1 MNMKTNEGIAIVGMD
16 CRYPGA
22 NNIEQYWDNILSLR
36 QQFRHIPDKR
46 LNMNDYYSKDKSKVD
61 KTYSKTASIITGYN
75 FDRLK
80 YKVSKSTFERT
91 DFTHW
96 LALDVAAGALKDAGF
111 ENGEGLDKNRVGVV
125 LGNSLTGEF
134 SRSGIMRLRWPYV
147 RKVLEKTLN
156 GLNYT
161 QEEINTI
168 LTNSEKTYKEPFPE
182 PDADS
187 LSGGLSNTIS
197 GRICNFF
204 DFHGGG
210 FTIDGACASSLLA
223 FENGC
228 NSILND
234 SLDVV
239 LVGGVD
245 LSIDPFEIIGFARN
259 GALAMNEMEVYSA
272 KSEGFWPGEGC
283 GIVVLMKESEAIARN
298 LNIYSVI
305 KGCGISSDGGGGL
318 TRPKSE
324 TQQLAF
330 SRAYQKAGYD
340 ISQVAMFEGHGTGT
354 PTGDQVE
361 IAAIVNSLR
370 EADKKDTPVILG
382 SVKHLIGHTK
392 AAAGVAGVIK
402 ASLAIKNGII
412 PASRSNTPHALLT
425 ENENIIQLASK
436 PILWENSIPMRASVS
451 SMGFGGIN
459 VHLTMEE
466 APNNKRPKKL
476 SGKIIKLSDS
486 QRDSEVFPFS
496 ANSKNSF
503 LEIITRFKSL
513 ARDISRAEFIDLSAT
528 ITASFENKGSWRG
541 AIVAKTP
548 NELLE
553 NIELLEKEI
562 LQNKTRFVDANKGI
576 YFDCSGKTQPIGFL
590 FPGQGAPIYQNYGA
604 FSSWV
609 NQSKTDV
616 KIQKGTIVD
625 TSVAQP
631 AILQSS
637 LLSVEMLEKF
647 GVEADFGI
655 GHSLGEISALAW
667 AGVIA
672 DDDAKTLAVA
682 RGKAMSE
689 LGEKDGTMLAIKCD
703 EKILDEITTNFNV
716 FITGYN
722 GTGNYVVGGH
732 IDDIQKVE
740 NHVLNQG
747 IHHVK
752 LKVSHAFHT
761 PMMKKAALE
770 FKANLAT
777 VPFNVPAKKV
787 VSTVTAGY
795 VCAETDIQ
803 QTLFE
808 QIEAPVYFTQAIE
821 RIKQEN
827 PILIEVGPGN
837 ALSRSLQGYEDFEVV
852 SLDFGS
858 NSIRGLLNTLSLS
871 YISGNDVYFDELSNN
886 RFYKAFDIENWSLDA
901 FINPC
906 EQTEFESSFTE
917 EIEVV
922 GTNNSCF
929 FNQKDVPSADN
940 ANLELSVIGIQNHL
954 KATISKKIEI
964 PFEMLNAGDRLMSQ
978 LHINSLAIT
987 EILSIVVK
995 AFNKSQMVFSEAS
1008 IMANADANIE
1018 ELSNVIF
1025 KGESSDAKSNLK
1037 ETISFEKVHNWS
1049 HIFQRKLNPK
1059 KASKLN
1065 LEKYNGNVFIA
1076 GDEEKVKLLTPI
1088 LTDATASFGDVSV
1101 FVYSSSLSSK
1111 KLFEFVKFLRK
1122 PEIKNNRKV
1131 VLLGIIDDKIT
1142 GDLKPILKTFQIE
1155 NPRLI
1160 TLSIEMNRLDTDFE
1174 KIINEIRNTSKYK
1187 EISFGLDGVRAESE
1201 LAFYYPEK
1209 ADIKDALSPDD
1220 VILATG
1226 GGKGI
1231 TFESVFSLAKATGA
1245 KLVIMGRSL
1254 PEKDEE
1260 LRANLKK
1267 LYENNITYKYLSAD
1281 VCSQESVS
1289 EGIASIQEF
1298 GNITALI
1305 HGAGVNYPKALHLLD
1320 PEDFDRTL
1328 FVKVEGLK
1336 NVLAALNLDSLK
1348 LLIGYGSIIAQS
1360 GMHGNGDYAWANDQ
1374 LALLIESVGKQNS
1387 HCRCMTLEWS
1397 VWDETGMGV
1406 SLNTI
1411 DTLKEK
1417 GVFAIPVSHGVEILK
1432 AIVADKTY
1440 EGGRL
1445 IIAGRFGNMPT
1456 LNYVKEKLPLG
1467 RFVSNIKHH
1476 IPKVEIVS
1484 EVSVNLKED
1493 IYLQNHVFQGQYV
1506 FPTVMI
1512 LEGMAQVCSALET
1525 GTPTW
1530 VFEDL
1535 KINKS
1540 IFVPQSE
1547 ANTVRFIVTRVS
1559 LNTFHAVVQ
1568 SEDSDFQVNCFE
1580 AYIKLGKSVDS
1591 LPLKRLPLPYTNKLP
1606 LDVEAN
1612 FYDDLLFHHGPFRR
1626 IKAFSELS
1634 ALKSIAN
1641 ATESLTDLWFNE
1653 YLPQQQILGDAG
1665 LNDAAIHCHQACR
1678 PHQSLLPTAV
1688 GKIVF
1693 NPEPIEGPFFIS
1705 TQEVHHIGNVT
1716 RINSYVINS
1725 KGEIKQYW
1733 ENLDLTSVTG
1743 SGFSGE
1749 WNTLLLANYI
1759 EYLLIQMSH
1768 GASIRIPKNFVSHL
1782 NTITSKDFSKVS
1794 IAIDG
1799 FSITLK
1805 KQSVSTEDSALSEQ
1819 GNLFVQDL
1827 KIAKIKESIT
1837 LEIEQLPKNTKIS
1850 TILNTSENAYN

>member
-1 MNMKTNEGIAIVGMD
+1 MKTNEGIAIIGMD

-61 KTYSKTASIITGYN
+61 KTYSKTASVITGYN

-111 ENGEGLDKNRVGVV
+111 ENGKGLDKNRVGVV

-156 GLNYT
+156 DLKYT
-161 QEEINTI
+161 QENINTI
-168 LTNSEKTYKEPFPE
+168 LNNAEKTYKEPFPE

-234 SLDVV
+234 SLDAV

-298 LNIYSVI
+298 LNIYAVI

-330 SRAYQKAGYD
+330 ARAYQKAGYD

-361 IAAIVNSLR
+361 ITAIVNSLR
-370 EADKKDTPVILG
+370 ESGKKDAHAILG

-412 PASRSNTPHALLT
+412 PASRKNTPHALLT
-425 ENENIIQLASK
+425 ENENLLQLASK
-436 PILWENSIPMRASVS
+436 PILYENNNPMRASVS

-466 APNNKRPKKL
+466 ASNNKRPKKL
-476 SGKIIKLSDS
+476 SGKVIKLSDS
-486 QRDSEVFPFS
+486 QRDSEIFPFS
-496 ANSKNSF
+496 ANSKQGF
-503 LEIITRFKSL
+503 LDTIARFKSL
-513 ARDISRAEFIDLSAT
+513 ARDISRAEFVDLSAT
-528 ITASFENKGSWRG
+528 ITASFEDKGIWKGS
-541 AIVAKTP
+541 IVAKIP
-548 NELLE
+548 NELFENLEILE
-553 NIELLEKEI
+553 NEI
-562 LQNKTRFVDANKGI
+562 TQDKTRFVDTNKGI
-576 YFDCSGKTQPIGFL
+576 FFDCNRESQPIGFL
-590 FPGQGAPIYQNYGA
+590 FPGQGAPIYQNFGA
-604 FSSWV
+604 FSSWT
-609 NQSKTDV
+609 NQSKTEFAPSNGV
-616 KIQKGTIVD
+616 IAD

-637 LLSVEMLEKF
+637 LTSIEVLEKF
-647 GVEADFGI
+647 GIEANFGI
-655 GHSLGEISALAW
+655 GHSLGEISALTW
-667 AGVIA
+667 AGVIGN
-672 DDDAKTLAVA
+672 DDAKTLAIA
-682 RGKAMSE
+682 RGKAMSQ

-703 EKILDEITTNFNV
+703 DRTLDEITTNFNV

-740 NHVLNQG
+740 THVLNQG

-761 PMMKKAALE
+761 PMMKKAALQ
-770 FKANLAT
+770 FKTDLAEIR
-777 VPFNVPAKKV
+777 FNIPTQKV
-787 VSTVTAGY
+787 ISTVTAKS
-795 VCAETDIQ
+795 VDAETDIQ
-803 QTLFE
+803 QMLYE
-808 QIEAPVYFTQAIE
+808 QIESPVYFTQAIE
-821 RIKQEN
+821 KIKNEK

-837 ALSRSLQGYEDFEVV
+837 ALSRSLQGYEDFDVV

-858 NSIRGLLNTLSLS
+858 NSIRGLLNTLSLT
-871 YISGNDVYFDELSNN
+871 YVSGNSVYFDELSIN
-886 RFYKAFDIENWSLDA
+886 RFYRAFDIENWTLEA
-901 FINPC
+901 FVNPC
-906 EQTEFESSFTE
+906 EETDFESSFTE
-917 EIEVV
+917 ETETSE
-922 GTNNSCF
+922 TNSSCF
-929 FNQKDVPSADN
+929 LNQKDDNSAGN
-940 ANLELSVIGIQNHL
+940 ANLELSVISIQNHL
-954 KATISKKIEI
+954 KAIISKKIEI

-995 AFNKSQMVFSEAS
+995 AFNKSQIVFSEAS
-1008 IMANADANIE
+1008 ILANADANIE

-1025 KGESSDAKSNLK
+1025 KGESSDAKNNLK
-1037 ETISFEKVHNWS
+1037 ENISFEKVHNWS

-1065 LEKYNGNVFIA
+1065 IEKYSGNVFID
-1076 GDEEKVKLLTPI
+1076 GDVEKVKLLTPI
-1088 LTDATASFGDVSV
+1088 LTDSSANFGDVSV
-1101 FVYSSSLSSK
+1101 FVYSTAVASE

-1122 PEIKNNRKV
+1122 PEIKKNRKV
-1131 VLLGIIDDKIT
+1131 VLLGIVDDKVT
-1142 GDLKPILKTFQIE
+1142 GDLKPLLKTFQLE
-1155 NPRLI
+1155 NPSFLSI
-1160 TLSIEMNRLDTDFE
+1160 SIEMQGNDTDFE
-1174 KIINEIRNTSKYK
+1174 KIVGEIRNTAKYK
-1187 EISFGLDGVRAESE
+1187 EISFGLDGVRSESE
-1201 LAFYYPEK
+1201 LDFYYPAK
-1209 ADIKDALSPDD
+1209 ADIKDALSEED

-1231 TFESVFSLAKATGA
+1231 TFESVFSLAKSTGA

-1254 PEKDEE
+1254 PEKDDE
-1260 LRANLKK
+1260 LRANLKR

-1281 VCSQESVS
+1281 VCSSESVS
-1289 EGIASIQEF
+1289 EGISSIKEF
-1298 GNITALI
+1298 GNITALV

-1320 PEDFDRTL
+1320 PQDFDRTL

-1374 LALLIESVGKQNS
+1374 LALLIDNVGKQNS

-1397 VWDETGMGV
+1397 VWSETGMGV

-1440 EGGRL
+1440 TGGRL
-1445 IIAGRFGNMPT
+1445 IISGRFGNMPT
-1456 LNYVKEKLPLG
+1456 LNYVKERLPLG

-1476 IPKVEIVS
+1476 IPKVEVVS
-1484 EVSVNLKED
+1484 EVSINLKED

-1512 LEGMAQVCSALET
+1512 LEGMAQVCSVLET
-1525 GTPTW
+1525 ETPTW

-1547 ANTVRFIVTRVS
+1547 AITVRFIVTRVS
-1559 LNTFHAVVQ
+1559 KNTFHAVVQ

-1580 AYIKLGKSVDS
+1580 AYVKLGKGDNLNLALFNS
-1591 LPLKRLPLPYTNKLP
+1591 LPLPYTNKLP
-1606 LDVEAN
+1606 LDTETN

-1626 IKAFSELS
+1626 INAFSELS

-1641 ATESLTDLWFNE
+1641 ATESLTDSWFNE
-1653 YLPQQQILGDAG
+1653 YLPQNQILGDAG

-1693 NPEPIEGPFFIS
+1693 NPNPIEGPFFIS

-1716 RINSYVINS
+1716 RINSYVINA

-1733 ENLDLTSVTG
+1733 ENLDLTNVTG
-1743 SGFSGE
+1743 SGFTGE
-1749 WNTLLLANYI
+1749 WNLILLANYI
-1759 EYLLIQMSH
+1759 EFLLIQMSKKSNIH
-1768 GASIRIPKNFVSHL
+1768 RPKNFTSHL
-1782 NTITSKDFSKVS
+1782 SAITSKDSNKVS

-1799 FSITLK
+1799 FYVTLK
-1805 KQSVSTEDSALSEQ
+1805 KHSIDTEGSEIPEQ

-1827 KIAKIKESIT
+1827 KIAKIKETVT

-1850 TILNTSENAYN
+1850 TPINAAENAYS